1 MKKLLHI
8 HSADK
13 GGGAEIFAFDFLQI
27 KSFES
32 ILLVKKKYTKN
43 PQVIQL
49 HRSILSKAIDLIDK
63 SLYKIFKR
71 TLFANLSVL
80 FPIHKTWDNLNKL
93 PQYHHADAIVLHNI
107 HSDFFDFDALK
118 QISKQKPIFWI
129 LHDMWVM
136 TGGEVHT
143 FEDNSYQKG
152 IAKTPYIHL
161 YPLCNPLIDR
171 RQEFLEKKKQ
181 LFLELKDS
189 VTFVPVSHWLANC
202 LKSSYIFHAEMKIV
216 TILNGI
222 DNQIFRNLKLRNWK
236 IPRILIF
243 NSENPFKGIYLF
255 KKILSQ
261 IEIPFELITVG
272 NPINGFESQ
281 NVLPLT
287 YDRKKLNEY
296 YNNADI
302 LIFPSLAENFPLTV
316 LEAMSAGLVV
326 ITSRVGGIIDQI
338 DENTGFLFEKGNELD
353 LLDKIRQVLKIELM
367 KIREIG
373 ERASRKIAENYTI
386 EIMEKNYSKLIF
398 K

>member
-13 GGGAEIFAFDFLQI
+13 GGGAEVFAVDFLQL

-32 ILLVKKKYTKN
+32 SLLVKKKYTN
-43 PQVIQL
+43 HPQVIQI
-49 HRSILSKAIDLIDK
+49 HRSILSKVIELIDK

-71 TLFANLSVL
+71 TLFANVSVL
-80 FPIHKTWDNLNKL
+80 FPIHHTWENLSKL
-93 PQYHHADAIVLHNI
+93 PHYQKADAIVLHNI
-107 HSDFFDFDALK
+107 HSDFFDLDALK
-118 QISKQKPIFWI
+118 HISKQKPIFWI

-152 IAKTPYIHL
+152 IANTPYMNL

-171 RQEFLEKKKQ
+171 RQQFLEKKKHV
-181 LFLELKDS
+181 FLELKNAI
-189 VTFVPVSHWLANC
+189 TFVPVSHWLENC
-202 LKSSYIFHAEMKIV
+202 LKKSYIFHSEMKIT

-222 DNQIFRNLKLRNWK
+222 DNQVFRDLKVRNWK
-236 IPRILIF
+236 IPRILLF
-243 NSENPFKGIYLF
+243 NSENPFKGIHLF
-255 KKILSQ
+255 KNILSQ
-261 IEIPFELITVG
+261 IDTPFELITVG
-272 NPINGFESQ
+272 NPINGVQSQ

-326 ITSRVGGIIDQI
+326 IASRVGGIIDQL

-353 LLDKIRQVLKIELM
+353 LLNNIRQVLKMDLV

-373 ERASRKIAENYTI
+373 ERSSQKITENYTS
-386 EIMEKNYSKLIF
+386 EIMEKNYSILIF